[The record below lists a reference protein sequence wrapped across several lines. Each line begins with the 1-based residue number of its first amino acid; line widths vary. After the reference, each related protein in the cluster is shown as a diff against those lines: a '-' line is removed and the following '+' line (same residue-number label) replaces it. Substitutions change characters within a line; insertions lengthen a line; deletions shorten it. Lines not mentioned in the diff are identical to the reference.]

1 MDKKLPIPSNVTR
14 ITHAIK
20 AKSSDGIPQIVF
32 YQGGVGTEG
41 GIISKV
47 IGGITGQGLSDNV
60 REAYAFLANNYS
72 NGDEIF
78 LIGFS
83 RGAFTARS
91 VAGLIGG
98 AGLLTKSGLP
108 DLGEVY
114 RDFQHRRDPDY
125 EPAYPDVPFPR
136 KPSASDPR
144 YRETLEREG
153 LTRLGIKVKVVGVF
167 DTVGSLGIPRIGL
180 LERFRLQSMSMK
192 EFLFYDTNLGNHI
205 ENAYQALALDEN
217 RSAFSPAVWE
227 KPPGNMT
234 NLRQVWFPGV
244 HSNIGGG
251 SYADQGMANITL
263 AWMMSQLEPFI
274 EFDADYILEC
284 HDEARMHYKE
294 TNQKPRPWSFGKIY
308 NSLTGVY
315 ILDGS
320 KTRTPGMYT
329 KADPNTGRATS
340 KPLRQTN
347 EYIHPSARTR
357 LELDGPGKEDRGAY
371 EGKALDPY
379 KLRYEDNPQNGTRP
393 LALWVS
399 RSKRKGDPRKQ
410 LPESPLWD
418 KERLLLRESPK
429 MYDYV
434 LGVG

>member
-1 MDKKLPIPSNVTR
+1 MNKKLPIPSNITR

-47 IGGITGQGLSDNV
+47 IGGATGQGLSDNV

-136 KPSASDPR
+136 KPSANDPR

-180 LERFRLQSMSMK
+180 LERFRLQSMSTK
-192 EFLFYDTNLGNHI
+192 EFLFYDTNLDNHI

-217 RSAFSPAVWE
+217 RSAFRPAVWE

-234 NLRQVWFPGV
+234 NLRQ
-244 HSNIGGG
+244 
-251 SYADQGMANITL
+251 
-263 AWMMSQLEPFI
+263 
-274 EFDADYILEC
+274 
-284 HDEARMHYKE
+284 
-294 TNQKPRPWSFGKIY
+294 
-308 NSLTGVY
+308 
-315 ILDGS
+315 
-320 KTRTPGMYT
+320 
-329 KADPNTGRATS
+329 
-340 KPLRQTN
+340 
-347 EYIHPSARTR
+347 
-357 LELDGPGKEDRGAY
+357 
-371 EGKALDPY
+371 
-379 KLRYEDNPQNGTRP
+379 
-393 LALWVS
+393 
-399 RSKRKGDPRKQ
+399 
-410 LPESPLWD
+410 
-418 KERLLLRESPK
+418 
-429 MYDYV
+429 
-434 LGVG
+434 